1 MYPAGGSD
9 QPPGL
14 NSSLED
20 KFLKGFIS
28 YWYLLIKK
36 KIKNQRKKRLARA
49 GVRQTG
55 TLQNPRPRE
64 GCLSL

>member
-9 QPPGL
+9 QPPVL

-36 KIKNQRKKRLARA
+36 KLKIKEKNVWPGL
-49 GVRQTG
+49 G
-55 TLQNPRPRE
+55 
-64 GCLSL
+64 